1 MKKTTALWIIT
12 LIICVVALFNA
23 FYDGRTL
30 KAKRLADTITVQEAD
45 FLNQELNRRYA
56 DDCTIE
62 RTWYG
67 FKCVE
72 FKTGK
77 IYKIYM

>member
-1 MKKTTALWIIT
+1 MKKITVLWIIILLVCT
-12 LIICVVALFNA
+12 AA
-23 FYDGRTL
+23 FWSAVYDGRAR
-30 KAKRLADTITVQEAD
+30 KAARQANSITQAEVD
-45 FLNQELNRRYA
+45 YLNKELNRRYA

>member
-1 MKKTTALWIIT
+1 MKKTTALWIIA

-23 FYDGRTL
+23 FYDGRTR
-30 KAKRLADTITVQEAD
+30 KAARLADSITQAEVN

-67 FKCVE
+67 FRCIE

>member
-1 MKKTTALWIIT
+1 MKKITVLWIIILLVCT
-12 LIICVVALFNA
+12 AAFWNA
-23 FYDGRTL
+23 VYDGRTR
-30 KAKRLADTITVQEAD
+30 KANHRTQQITDAEVD